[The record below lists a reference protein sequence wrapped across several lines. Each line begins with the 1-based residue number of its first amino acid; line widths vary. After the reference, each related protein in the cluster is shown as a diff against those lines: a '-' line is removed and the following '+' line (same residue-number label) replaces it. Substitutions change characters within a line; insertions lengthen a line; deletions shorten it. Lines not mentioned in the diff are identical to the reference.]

1 MPDCQ
6 CTILLASL
14 FNPDIR
20 VPAHYIAATVSL
32 CKTCRALKGGAGF
45 KRLKII
51 EAAKCNEKRIES
63 KVQYMTWSKPKHPPA
78 KEPAQTLVV
87 PEAATLSASDSS
99 DFQVWPCDMT
109 PLLAH

>member
-1 MPDCQ
+1 MCQ

-32 CKTCRALKGGAGF
+32 RKACRALKGAAGY

-51 EAAKCNEKRIES
+51 EAAKCYEKRIES
-63 KVQYMTWSKPKHPPA
+63 KVQYMAGTKARRHPPA
-78 KEPAQTLVV
+78 KEPARTLVV
-87 PEAATLSASDSS
+87 PEAASPSASDSS
-99 DFQVWPCDMT
+99 DFKV
-109 PLLAH
+109 